1 MMVWIQG
8 RRLARAIMAER
19 IGMGLLG
26 AAIAI
31 FASIQWPEVLGVT
44 VHPQS
49 LAERFAMGGAIVGA
63 VLMVIGQILGSKA
76 IEQFSDHVNE
86 NEAVDA

>member
-1 MMVWIQG
+1 MMAWIQG

-31 FASIQWPEVLGVT
+31 FASERWPEVLGVI
-44 VHPQS
+44 VQPES
-49 LAERFAMGGAIVGA
+49 LAEQLAVGSAVLGA
-63 VLMVIGQILGSKA
+63 VLMVVGQILGSKA
-76 IEQFSDHVNE
+76 IEQFSDYAE
-86 NEAVDA
+86 KSEAAE